1 MESTLRTSNNL
12 LERLHASFFFYL
24 LTTPGTFMKI
34 GTFLPSAVLVGV
46 AMIFWGLGQWVEAGW
61 VQESPAELQRQ
72 DKEDDAKVAT
82 AATVATPQST
92 WRPRRRPVLPAIVAI
107 LATHAVGLLAFATIN
122 TSWFLRDQVVR
133 LLFASVYLA
142 HRRTGLF
149 RSLRGFSFWRLTSFP
164 WPSLPLYRLT
174 HPKQHRSRCFYN
186 PLTFVW
192 HQQSFP

>member
-174 HPKQHRSRCFYN
+174 HPK
-186 PLTFVW
+186 
-192 HQQSFP
+192 